1 MYRVKRKV
9 KRGSGK
15 LRVERAWDRKNLSR
29 GGKVIF
35 YGTEKEQIEERKKK
49 KKIIVKKSV
58 KITSK
63 YCRSLSSGEVLVS
76 IVRGSKRL
84 KVPALVLPLY

>member
-1 MYRVKRKV
+1 MAQKKN
-9 KRGSGK
+9 K
-15 LRVERAWDRKNLSR
+15 LKK
-29 GGKVIF
+29 G
-35 YGTEKEQIEERKKK
+35 KK

>member
-1 MYRVKRKV
+1 MKTTQIVYRVKRKV

-29 GGKVIF
+29 GRKVIF
-35 YGTEKEQIEERKKK
+35 MAQKNNKLKKGK

-63 YCRSLSSGEVLVS
+63 YCSSLLVKFWS
-76 IVRGSKRL
+76 QS
-84 KVPALVLPLY
+84 